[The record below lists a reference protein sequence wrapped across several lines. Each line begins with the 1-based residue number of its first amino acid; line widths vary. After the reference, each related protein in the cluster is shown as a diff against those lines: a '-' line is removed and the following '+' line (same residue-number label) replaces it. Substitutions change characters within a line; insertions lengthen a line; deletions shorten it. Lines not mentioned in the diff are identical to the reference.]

1 VKKRGGGGCATV
13 DLVVVGSVGLDTVET
28 FESRWAERL
37 GGSVSYACAAA
48 RLFARPG
55 MVGVVGTDFSVS
67 HRNLYR
73 RLGIDTAGLQV
84 AEGRTFR
91 WSGVY
96 EPDMI
101 NRRTLSTELN
111 VFADFRPDLPVSYTE
126 APFVLLGNIA
136 PALQLHVLRQMR
148 HARFVSA
155 DTMDLWI
162 RTAGADLKKV
172 ISRVDMLAVNDSEA
186 RLLTG
191 EHNLNEAGRRILR
204 MGPRYVAIKKG
215 EHGALLMGEGGTAV
229 VPAFPVD
236 RVRDPTGAGDAF
248 AGACMGFLAARG
260 TATPSVVREAMLLGS
275 VVASFAVETISLDGL
290 SRLTRR
296 QVEVR
301 RRALMAMTPH

>member
-1 VKKRGGGGCATV
+1 MKKSGGDRSAAV
-13 DLVVVGSVGLDTVET
+13 DLVVVGSVALDTVET
-28 FESRWAERL
+28 SESRWTERL

-48 RLFARPG
+48 RLFARTG
-55 MVGVVGTDFSVS
+55 MVGVVGTDFPAA
-67 HRNLYR
+67 HCNLYR

-111 VFADFRPDLPVSYTE
+111 VFAGFRPDLPASYTE
-126 APFVLLGNIA
+126 ATFVLLGNIA
-136 PALQLHVLRQMR
+136 PALQLHVLSQMR

-162 RTAGADLKKV
+162 RTACEDLKKV
-172 ISRVDMLAVNDSEA
+172 IRKVDMLAVNDSEA

-191 EHNLNEAGRRILR
+191 AHNLKEAGRRILQ

-215 EHGALLMGEGGTAV
+215 EHGALLMGEGGMTIF
-229 VPAFPVD
+229 PAYPVD
-236 RVRDPTGAGDAF
+236 SVRDPTGAGDAF
-248 AGACMGFLAARG
+248 AGACMGVLAAHGRV
-260 TATPSVVREAMLLGS
+260 TPSVVREAMVLGS
-275 VVASFAVETISLDGL
+275 VVASYAVEAIGLDGL

-296 QVEVR
+296 QVEAR
-301 RRALMAMTPH
+301 GRALMAMSPR